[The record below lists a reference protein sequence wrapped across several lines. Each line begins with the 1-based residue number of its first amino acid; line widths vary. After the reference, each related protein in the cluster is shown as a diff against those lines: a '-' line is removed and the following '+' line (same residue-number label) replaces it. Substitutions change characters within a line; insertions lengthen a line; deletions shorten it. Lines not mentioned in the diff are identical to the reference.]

1 MSKVKYYLLNKKMEH
16 AEAVLAN
23 VADRDNNIYRVYFEA
38 NPIPDEQR
46 KAGFGGINRYKSLEG
61 YDNSKLIIESN
72 KRLDIL
78 QKQIVVQSK
87 SLDDIAVLAEE
98 KEKLLSIPRLMHID
112 LPEKRYYAIGE
123 VAKAFGVNTSLV
135 RFWEKE
141 FDVLKPKK
149 NAKGNR
155 KFTPEDIKN
164 LKFIYHLVKERGFT
178 LEGAKTHL
186 KEEKKQALNNFEII
200 SKLEDV
206 KNQLIKIKQHL

>member
-1 MSKVKYYLLNKKMEH
+1 MHLEL
-16 AEAVLAN
+16 
-23 VADRDNNIYRVYFEA
+23 
-38 NPIPDEQR
+38 PD
-46 KAGFGGINRYKSLEG
+46 
-61 YDNSKLIIESN
+61 
-72 KRLDIL
+72 
-78 QKQIVVQSK
+78 
-87 SLDDIAVLAEE
+87 
-98 KEKLLSIPRLMHID
+98 
-112 LPEKRYYAIGE
+112 KRYYGIGE
-123 VAKAFGVNTSLV
+123 VAVAFGVNTSLI

-186 KEEKKQALNNFEII
+186 KEEKKKSLETFEII

-206 KNQLIKIKQHL
+206 KAQLLKIKEQL